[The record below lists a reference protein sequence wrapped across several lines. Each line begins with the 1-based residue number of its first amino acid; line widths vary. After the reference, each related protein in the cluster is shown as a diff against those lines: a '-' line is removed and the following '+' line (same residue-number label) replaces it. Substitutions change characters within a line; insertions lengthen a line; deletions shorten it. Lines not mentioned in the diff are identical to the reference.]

1 MMKMFWE
8 SNKIW
13 LLGRLLWL
21 ITFLVVS
28 GFIFGILKVFFNF
41 SFTFTYLQVCMAH
54 LLIRILRADLPVET
68 LPSLFQQKKVGDVQ
82 KHLIELEEQ
91 IKKINL

>member
-1 MMKMFWE
+1 MMKTFWE

-21 ITFLVVS
+21 VTFLVVS
-28 GFIFGILKVFFNF
+28 GIIFGILKVFFNF

-54 LLIRILRADLPVET
+54 FLVRILKADLPVET
-68 LPSLFQQKKVGDVQ
+68 IPSLFQQKQVTDV
-82 KHLIELEEQ
+82 KTHLDELEKQ
-91 IKKINL
+91 IKKINF

>member
-1 MMKMFWE
+1 MMKKFWE

-21 ITFLVVS
+21 LTFLVIS
-28 GFIFGILKVFFNF
+28 GIIFGILKLFFNF
-41 SFTFTYLQVCMAH
+41 SFTFTYLQVCAVH

-68 LPSLFQQKKVGDVQ
+68 FPSLFQQKQVGNVQ
-82 KHLIELEEQ
+82 KYLDELEEQ